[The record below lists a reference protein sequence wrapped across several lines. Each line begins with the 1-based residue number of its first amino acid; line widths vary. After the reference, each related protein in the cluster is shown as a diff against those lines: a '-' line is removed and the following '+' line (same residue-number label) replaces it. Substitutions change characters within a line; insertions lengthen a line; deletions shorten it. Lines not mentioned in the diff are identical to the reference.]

1 MIVTFL
7 PINKK
12 IEIEKE
18 ENLYR
23 LAMENGIDLG
33 GTCGGKKTCGKCK
46 VLITKGND
54 KSYLP
59 EELDTLSEEE
69 KKKGIRLACC
79 VTVTNDMCAI
89 SMIPNKDRDENLHG
103 TSESTKVKQIRKDG
117 LQYGVAFD
125 IGTTNVVAQLWDIT
139 NKEKLSNIER
149 PNPQSLYGKDVIS
162 RITYGSESKENLG
175 TLTSLIRNCCNQLI
189 EGLIKAEGINKEDIV
204 QGVVAA
210 NTTMTQIFCG
220 HSVEGLRKVPV
231 IFAESE
237 GGLHSES
244 PYKGKVYKAEELGIQ
259 IQGEGSIYVLPSIGG
274 HVGSDILA
282 GLHSIN
288 RQDNKENFLFID
300 IGTNGE
306 IALCIDGK
314 VSVCSTAAG
323 PAFEGAV
330 LQQGMTASDGAITKV
345 EIKEDRF
352 ILDYIGNEKKE
363 IYPIGICG
371 PGALEAVYELI
382 IHGKMDETGRL
393 LGEYGDNNYVP
404 LYDSEKGRVILTQK
418 DIREIQLAKGAIYA
432 GCMTLLKTCRISIGD
447 IDRIY
452 IAGAFGSHLDVKK
465 AMAIGLLPKTSP
477 QKIICVGN
485 QSLEGAG
492 KMLLEEKDLSELEKI
507 STSIDHIDLALDSSF
522 EEEFIDAISF

>member
-12 IEIEKE
+12 IQIEKE

-23 LAMENGIDLG
+23 LAIENGIDLG

-79 VTVTNDMCAI
+79 VTVTNDICVI
-89 SMIPNKDRDENLHG
+89 SMIPNKERENIHC
-103 TSESTKVKQIRKDG
+103 TSKSTKVKQIRKDG

-139 NKEKLSNIER
+139 NKEKLFNTEL

-175 TLTSLIRNCCNQLI
+175 RLTSLIRNCCNQLI
-189 EGLIKAEGINKEDIV
+189 EQLVKAEGIKKEDIV
-204 QGVVAA
+204 QGVIAA

-231 IFAESE
+231 VFVESE
-237 GGLHSES
+237 SGLHSES

-259 IQGEGSIYVLPSIGG
+259 IQGQGAVYVLPSIGG

-282 GLHSIN
+282 GLQSIN
-288 RQDNKENFLFID
+288 RQNRKESFLFID

-306 IALCIDGK
+306 IALSIDGK

-330 LQQGMTASDGAITKV
+330 LQQGMAASEGAITKV

-352 ILDYIGNEKKE
+352 ILDYIGRDKKE
-363 IYPIGICG
+363 IFPIGICG

-382 IHGKMDETGRL
+382 AHEKMDETGRL

-404 LYDSEKGRVILTQK
+404 LYESEKGRVILTQK

-432 GCMTLLKTCRISIGD
+432 GCMTLLKTCRISIED

-452 IAGAFGSHLDVKK
+452 IAGAFGNHLDVKK

-477 QKIICVGN
+477 QKVICVGN

-492 KMLLEEKDLSELEKI
+492 KILLEEKDLSELEKI
-507 STSIDHIDLALDSSF
+507 STSIEHIDLALDSSF